1 MKIFVFDTETTGF
14 INKKDPRLE
23 AQPKI
28 VQFAGIFGELR
39 DDGLFEETKRCNI
52 LINPEVPIPYAAS
65 QVHHIYDLDVK
76 DAPVIGDV
84 IDEMLSYIN
93 DADMIIGHNI
103 EYDEDMIKVE
113 LRRLEAEYKYQPK
126 QTFCTMKTQVDFCAI
141 QWNGA
146 RFKYPKLG
154 ELHKKLF
161 NKYFI
166 GAHDAMTDV
175 EATLNCF
182 VELVKLWEI
191 QVTTSQVETMS
202 LF

>member
-28 VQFAGIFGELR
+28 VQFAGIFWEVS
-39 DDGLFEETKRCNI
+39 DNWHFKEIKRCNI
-52 LINPEVPIPYAAS
+52 LVNPGMPIPYGAS
-65 QVHHIYDLDVK
+65 QVHHIYDIDVK
-76 DAPVIGDV
+76 DAPDITEK
-84 IDEMLSYIN
+84 IDEMLWYIN

-103 EYDEDMIKVE
+103 EYDEDLVKLE
-113 LRRLEAEYKYQPK
+113 LRRLEKEYMYHPK
-126 QTFCTMKTQVDFCAI
+126 QVFCTMKTTVDFCSI

-161 NKYFI
+161 DKYFI

-182 VELVKLWEI
+182 TQLVKLGEI
-191 QVTTSQVETMS
+191 SLDTTQIETMS